1 MTDLTPETPVGQLVV
16 ERPSRARL
24 FEQLGIDYCC
34 SGAKP
39 LDRACR
45 EQGLDV
51 AAVLRNLEA
60 IEAGDGGPDGFDAA
74 GATMTE
80 LVDHIVAQHHDYL
93 RRELPRLAILADRVV
108 TAHAAR
114 HPELS
119 ELRAVFD
126 SLREELTFHMLKEEK
141 VLFPVIKRLEAAAEM
156 PELHCGSVLNPIRV
170 MEHEHDD
177 AGAALARLRA
187 LTAGYTP
194 PADACPTYRALL
206 DGLAEL
212 EADLH
217 RHIHEENNILFPGAR
232 AAEEAL
238 QAAVPQAGGR

>member
-1 MTDLTPETPVGQLVV
+1 MTILTPETPVGQWVV

-24 FEQLGIDYCC
+24 FERLGIDYCC
-34 SGAKP
+34 GGAKP

-45 EQGLDV
+45 EKGLDV
-51 AAVLRNLEA
+51 AAVLRELQAAEA
-60 IEAGDGGPDGFDAA
+60 ADVGPDEFDAA
-74 GATMTE
+74 GATMTA
-80 LVDHIVAQHHDYL
+80 LVDHIVATHHDYL
-93 RRELPRLAILADRVV
+93 HREMPRLAILSDQVAA
-108 TAHAAR
+108 AHAAR
-114 HPELS
+114 HPELT

-126 SLREELTFHMLKEEK
+126 SLREELMFHMLKEEK

-156 PELHCGSVLNPIRV
+156 PELPCGSVANPIRV

-187 LTAGYTP
+187 LTDGYTP

-206 DGLAEL
+206 AGLAGL

-217 RHIHEENNILFPGAR
+217 RHIHEENNILFPCAR

-238 QAAVPQAGGR
+238 QTATVPGA